1 MTATTNV
8 RREERT
14 ITGAGTIKL
23 FERRW
28 LPAGPTTATILLI
41 HGFGEHTG
49 RYDFAG
55 DWLARRGW
63 AVRGFDLRG
72 HGLSDGRRAAVA
84 TYREY
89 LDDLR
94 TYLPRVQSDAVGT
107 PIYLLGH
114 SMGGCIT
121 TLWLAVDRPP
131 VAGAI
136 LSGAVLPRDGWRTPV
151 FRLVKALGSRL
162 PGIPL
167 TALDAADVSRDPE
180 IVRRYDAD
188 PLVYRGRLRAG
199 HVASTLRAVERIE
212 RDAARI
218 DMPLLILHG
227 EQDALTSPDG
237 SRWLYEHVS
246 STDRTLKTYDG
257 LYHEIL
263 NEPERE
269 QVLAD
274 MDAWL
279 DARSVSRSAG
289 SLGDAAAI

>member
-1 MTATTNV
+1 MTATDNI

-14 ITGAGTIKL
+14 IRGAGGIEL
-23 FERRW
+23 FERCW
-28 LPAGPTTATILLI
+28 LPDGPARATILLI

-55 DWLARRGW
+55 EWLAARGW

-72 HGLSDGRRAAVA
+72 HGLSDGPRATVP

-94 TYLPRVQSDAVGT
+94 ACLPAVRAAAGGT

-114 SMGGCIT
+114 SMGGCVT
-121 TLWLAVDRPP
+121 ALWLAVDRPP
-131 VAGAI
+131 VAGTM
-136 LSGAVLPRDGWRTPV
+136 LSGAVLPRDGWRSPL
-151 FRLVKALGSRL
+151 FRFVKALGARIPGL
-162 PGIPL
+162 PL
-167 TALDAADVSRDPE
+167 AALDAADVSRDSE

-199 HVASTLRAVERIE
+199 HVAATLRSVERIE

-218 DMPLLILHG
+218 DVPLLIMHG
-227 EQDALTSPDG
+227 EQDALASPEG

-246 STDRTLKTYDG
+246 STDRTLKIYDG

-279 DARSVSRSAG
+279 NARSLSRRAG
-289 SLGDAAAI
+289 SLGESAAI